1 MNYHDITKCDML
13 NGDGLRVVLWVSG
26 CSHHCKGCQNPQT
39 WDPNEGIPFDESA
52 KQELI
57 EALKLDYTTGITFS
71 GGDPLYL
78 YHRREI
84 IELIKELKNLFPTK
98 TIWIYTGFTFEE
110 IVNWP
115 ESKEFLPL
123 IDVLVDGEFILEER
137 DPNLQWVGSPN
148 QRVIDVQKT
157 LQSSHIIKHCE
168 VYYDSY
174 KGKRY

>member
-1 MNYHDITKCDML
+1 MT
-13 NGDGLRVVLWVSG
+13 G
-26 CSHHCKGCQNPQT
+26 
-39 WDPNEGIPFDESA
+39 
-52 KQELI
+52 
-57 EALKLDYTTGITFS
+57 TGITFS

-110 IVNWP
+110 IVKWP
-115 ESKEFLPL
+115 ESRDFLPL
-123 IDVLVDGEFILEER
+123 IDVLVDGRFILEER

-157 LQSSHIIKHCE
+157 LQSSHIVKHCDI
-168 VYYDSY
+168 YYESY
-174 KGKRY
+174 KGKKY